1 MTTLSLVPGPA
12 PADRFAGLRSIFDPL
27 FIGIDEFGQPVYLPM
42 MFRNLLG
49 GCEPGGGKSNL
60 LNVCLGQAGLDP
72 RCRLVL
78 LDGKLVELGQWR
90 HIADVFVGPDIHHAL
105 LTLARVQQVVN
116 NRCQF
121 LLSSGRRKTYPND
134 RFDPI
139 VLAIDELAYFSAT
152 AGDRKQ
158 QELFAVLLR
167 DLVGRGRAVGVM
179 VIAMTQRPSSDI
191 IPTSL
196 RDLFAWR
203 WAGRCTT
210 DVSSDIVL
218 GHGWAAKNW
227 SANRISPTNPGLGL
241 LIGEGGVP
249 MYVKVAHL
257 SDADCARIATHAAT
271 LRNARN
277 RVRDLP
283 DAA

>member
-1 MTTLSLVPGPA
+1 MATLRLVPPGDPA
-12 PADRFAGLRSIFDPL
+12 GRFAGIRSIFDPL
-27 FIGIDEFGQPVYLPM
+27 FIGIDEFGQPVFLPM

-60 LNVCLGQAGLDP
+60 LNVCLSQAALDP

-90 HIADVFVGPDIHHAL
+90 HLADVFVGPDIHHAL
-105 LTLARVQQVVN
+105 ITLARVQQVVT
-116 NRCQF
+116 NRCEY
-121 LLSSGRRKTYPND
+121 LLSNSRRKTFPND
-134 RFDPI
+134 FFDPI
-139 VLAIDELAYFSAT
+139 LVAIDELAFFSAT
-152 AGDRKQ
+152 AGDKKQ
-158 QELFAVLLR
+158 QDLFAVLLR

-257 SDADCARIATHAAT
+257 SDADCARIAAHAAN
-271 LRNARN
+271 LRAARN
-277 RVRDLP
+277 LDRDLP
-283 DAA
+283 RTA